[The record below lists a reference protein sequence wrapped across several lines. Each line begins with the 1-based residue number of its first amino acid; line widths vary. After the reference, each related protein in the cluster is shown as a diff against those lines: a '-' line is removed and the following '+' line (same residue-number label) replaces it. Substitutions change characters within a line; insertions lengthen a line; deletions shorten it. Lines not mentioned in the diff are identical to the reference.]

1 MSQQDKQKWDAKY
14 LKKSELLRPREASV
28 NIKKFV
34 KKSVGAK
41 ALDLACGAGRNT
53 IYLAKQGYEVDALD
67 IAAVALEALAA
78 EALSEDVQELV
89 NAQLSDLDS
98 FVPDPES
105 YELIVM
111 MNFLDRALLER
122 VKEGLKVGGLFIVET
137 YMDDLIN
144 EKKDSNVDNLLKKE
158 ELKTLFDEGYELLFY
173 DEFENEAYELYSMK
187 KQVIVVKKK

>member
-34 KKSVGAK
+34 EKSAGAK

-98 FVPDPES
+98 FVPVPET

-158 ELKTLFDEGYELLFY
+158 ELKTLFDEGYDVLFY

>member
-1 MSQQDKQKWDAKY
+1 MSEQDKKKWDAKY
-14 LKKSELLRPREASV
+14 IKKSELLRPREASA

-34 KKSVGAK
+34 EQTAGAK

-67 IAAVALEALAA
+67 IAAVALDALAVDA
-78 EALSEDVQELV
+78 EHQQVQELV
-89 NAQLSDLDS
+89 NAQLADLDS
-98 FVPDPES
+98 FVPVPET

-122 VKEGLKVGGLFIVET
+122 VKEGLKIGGLFIVET

-144 EKKDSNVDNLLKKE
+144 EKKDSNVENLLKKE
-158 ELKTLFDEGYELLFY
+158 ELKTLFDEGYDLLFY
-173 DEFENEAYELYSMK
+173 EEFENEAHELYRMQ
-187 KQVIVVKKK
+187 KQVIVVKKR

>member
-1 MSQQDKQKWDAKY
+1 MSEQDKKKWDAKY
-14 LKKSELLRPREASV
+14 IKKSELLRPREASA

-34 KKSVGAK
+34 EQTAGAK

-67 IAAVALEALAA
+67 IAAVALDALAA
-78 EALSEDVQELV
+78 ESIREEVHEFV
-89 NAQLSDLDS
+89 NAELTDLDS
-98 FVPDPES
+98 FVPVPET

-122 VKEGLKVGGLFIVET
+122 VKEGLKIGGLFIVET

-144 EKKDSNVDNLLKKE
+144 EKKDSNADNLLKKE
-158 ELKTLFDEGYELLFY
+158 ELKTLFEEGYELLFY

-187 KQVIVVKKK
+187 KQVIVVKKR

>member
-34 KKSVGAK
+34 EKSAGAK

-98 FVPDPES
+98 FVPVPET
-105 YELIVM
+105 YDLIIM

-158 ELKTLFDEGYELLFY
+158 ELKTLFDEGYDVLFY

-187 KQVIVVKKK
+187 KQAIVVRKR

>member
-1 MSQQDKQKWDAKY
+1 MSQQDQQKWDAKY
-14 LKKSELLRPREASV
+14 IKKSELLRPREASV

-34 KKSVGAK
+34 EKTAGAK

-67 IAAVALEALAA
+67 IAAVALDALAVDA
-78 EALSEDVQELV
+78 ERQQVQELV
-89 NAQLSDLDS
+89 NAQLTDLDS
-98 FVPDPES
+98 FIPVPET

-122 VKEGLKVGGLFIVET
+122 VKEGLKIGGLFIVET

-144 EKKDSNVDNLLKKE
+144 EKKDSNVENLLKKE
-158 ELKTLFDEGYELLFY
+158 ELKTLFDEGSDLLFY
-173 DEFENEAYELYSMK
+173 EEFENEAHELYRMQ
-187 KQVIVVKKK
+187 KQVIVVKKR